1 MVTNKIEYQKSPY
14 LEYSVKI
21 IWMKFENT
29 SPKKKYVMLKK
40 KSNLEELNKILS
52 TKKLGAFICFMRKNA
67 QRENP
72 FLVAITV
79 PSIAS

>member
-29 SPKKKYVMLKK
+29 SPKKNYVMLKK
-40 KSNLEELNKILS
+40 NKF
-52 TKKLGAFICFMRKNA
+52 GRF
-67 QRENP
+67 
-72 FLVAITV
+72 
-79 PSIAS
+79 